1 MSSTSSPAG
10 SFPPAPSLD
19 KSSPIPLYHQLRTV
33 LEGQIERGE
42 WKQNDRLPTEDD
54 LAQRY
59 EISKV
64 TVREALKL
72 LSAAGLVRREQG
84 RGTFVNAPRL
94 TQGPRQLTCF
104 TGEMRQSGL
113 RATSRVLEV
122 EVIFSGVDLART
134 LEIPAGDAVYRLK
147 RIRFA
152 NDEAMGI
159 QTAYLPLSL
168 VPGIVDEDFSTS
180 SLYGTLDRRYG
191 LKPTQA
197 RETHFAV
204 ALEADDARQLGLE
217 AGAPALA
224 AERVARLAD
233 GRPLEYVVSIMRGEP
248 LQNRFESGGLLEH
261 ANYSSLDASRRH
273 SCQPWRFYF

>member
-1 MSSTSSPAG
+1 MSAASSSAG
-10 SFPPAPSLD
+10 ALPLTPVLD
-19 KSSPIPLYHQLRTV
+19 KGSPIPLYHQLRTV
-33 LEGQIERGE
+33 LERQIERGD
-42 WKQNDRLPTEDD
+42 WKQGDRLPPEDE
-54 LAQRY
+54 LAVRY
-59 EISKV
+59 EVSKI

-84 RGTFVNAPRL
+84 RGTFVNAPLL

-113 RATSRVLEV
+113 RASSRVLEA
-122 EVIFSGVDLART
+122 EVIFCGADLART
-134 LEIPAGDAVYRLK
+134 LEIPAGDAVFRLK
-147 RIRFA
+147 RVRYA

-159 QTAYLPLSL
+159 QTARLPLSL
-168 VPGIVDEDFSTS
+168 VPGIVDEDFSNS
-180 SLYGTLDRRYG
+180 SLYGTLERRYG

-204 ALEADDARQLGLE
+204 ALEVDDARQLGLE

-233 GRPLEYVVSIMRGEP
+233 GRPLEYVVSVMRGDRYKIV
-248 LQNRFESGGLLEH
+248 LNLGDL
-261 ANYSSLDASRRH
+261 
-273 SCQPWRFYF
+273 